1 MNMKTTYSLLR
12 SLVAPNS
19 TSIADVLINFRGET
33 DPQQTVRTPLNLS
46 LVLDRSA
53 SMAGRPLKYA
63 IAAAQKLV
71 EYLTPE
77 DILSVVIYD
86 DRPSTI
92 IPPQPVRDQKAIQ
105 AKIGKIRSAG
115 VTNLSGGW
123 LMGCDHV
130 KSKQSLGKIN
140 RVLLLTDGQANRGI
154 TNRQVLTKTASKK
167 AEEGIITTTL
177 GFGTSFNEDLLIDMA
192 EAGGGNYYFIQS
204 PDEAQE
210 VFQIEL
216 ESLVALVAQNLTVN
230 VSLPDKVSLSKILNN
245 YPNQVVNNNL
255 EIVLG
260 DVYGTESKPL
270 ALELFLPA
278 FKELGTH
285 QIATIS
291 YQYQTIIAG
300 EIKKKSNQIELEITV
315 APETEVNQDRAN
327 QQVQQET
334 TKFRIASLKDE
345 VIQLADRGNYQ
356 GGVEQLRQFIQ
367 DIKKKALDQFF
378 ELAEEIEQL
387 EYYAEK
393 LENQQFDSASRKE
406 MRSQSYQAQ
415 KRTRSDLTLRGTS
428 NGSTDSLELVNS
440 TENGVL
446 LQCVREK
453 GKLKIKVI
461 SEGYNPDFNVQFPR
475 KIRQENATYLV
486 ETVEIAGQGTFY
498 RTSGQIYLY
507 LPPGQKRQTST
518 TSRTNNSQKLQ
529 TAKANGSA
537 ADLETTDTVG
547 SGVLVQCIQDGKKL
561 RARVVSDGY
570 NPDYNIRFPRNI
582 REEGMLYV
590 VDAVKETTQG
600 GSYIAYGKIKRFVQ

>member
-1 MNMKTTYSLLR
+1 MNMKASYSLLK
-12 SLVAPNS
+12 SLVAPNYA
-19 TSIADVLINFRGET
+19 SIADVLINFRGEA
-33 DPQQTVRTPLNLS
+33 DSQQTTRTPLNLS
-46 LVLDRSA
+46 LVLDRSG
-53 SMAGRPLKYA
+53 SMAGQPLKYA

-86 DRPSTI
+86 DSPSTI
-92 IPPQPVRDQKAIQ
+92 IPPQPVRDPKAIQ
-105 AKIGKIRSAG
+105 AKIRQIRSGG

-130 KSKQSLGKIN
+130 KSQQSPNKIN
-140 RVLLLTDGQANRGI
+140 RVLLLTDGQANQGI
-154 TNRQVLTKTASKK
+154 TNPQVLTKTAQKQ
-167 AEEGIITTTL
+167 AEAGIITTTL
-177 GFGTSFNEDLLIDMA
+177 GFGRSFNEDLLIDMA
-192 EAGGGNYYFIQS
+192 EAAGGNYYFIQS

-216 ESLVALVAQNLTVN
+216 ESLVALVAQNLTVH
-230 VSLPDKVSLSKILNN
+230 LHLQDQVSLSKILNN
-245 YPNQVVNNNL
+245 YPSQVANKNV
-255 EIVLG
+255 EIFLG

-278 FKELGTH
+278 FKELGQH
-285 QIATIS
+285 KIATVS
-291 YQYQTIIAG
+291 YQYQTIVEGAIQ
-300 EIKKKSNQIELEITV
+300 KKSDQIDLEITV
-315 APETEVNQDRAN
+315 AKETEVNQAQEN
-327 QQVQQET
+327 KQVQEET
-334 TKFRIASLKDE
+334 TKFRIASLKNE
-345 VIQLADRGNYQ
+345 VIQLADQGNYQ
-356 GGVEQLRQFIQ
+356 GGVEQLKQFIQ
-367 DIKKKALDQFF
+367 DLKKQALDEFF

-393 LENQQFDSASRKE
+393 LQNRQFDSASRKE

-415 KRTRSDLTLRGTS
+415 KRTRSDLTLRGIS
-428 NGSTDSLELVNS
+428 NGSTDDLELTNS

-461 SEGYNPDFNVQFPR
+461 SEGYNSDLNVQFPR
-475 KIRQENATYLV
+475 KIRQENTTYLV
-486 ETVEIAGQGTFY
+486 EAIELSGNGTFY
-498 RTSGQIYLY
+498 RTLGKICLY
-507 LPPGQKRQTST
+507 LPPGQKRQTSKASDT
-518 TSRTNNSQKLQ
+518 RNSQKLQ
-529 TAKANGSA
+529 AAKVDGSA
-537 ADLETTDTVG
+537 ADLETTNTVG
-547 SGVLVQCIQDGKKL
+547 NGVLVQCIQDGKKL

-600 GSYIAYGKIKRFVQ
+600 GSYIAYGQIKRFVQ